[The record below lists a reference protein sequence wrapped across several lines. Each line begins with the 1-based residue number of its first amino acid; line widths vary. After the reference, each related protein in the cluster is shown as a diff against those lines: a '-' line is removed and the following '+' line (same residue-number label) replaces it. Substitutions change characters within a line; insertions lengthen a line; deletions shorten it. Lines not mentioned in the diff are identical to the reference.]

1 MGRIS
6 KVIRQSR
13 LNVDRPARSLRQPS
27 SRLLPS
33 LTFDAQARLV
43 RTLGY
48 LAAKLFRTCTAGSDC
63 SWPNWPLA
71 NSR

>member
-48 LAAKLFRTCTAGSDC
+48 LAAKLPHLHSRLRLLMAK
-63 SWPNWPLA
+63 LA
-71 NSR
+71 TRQF

>member
-13 LNVDRPARSLRQPS
+13 LNVDRLATTLRRPS
-27 SRLLPS
+27 SHLRLRLA
-33 LTFDAQARLV
+33 FDAQARLV

-48 LAAKLFRTCTAGSDC
+48 LKAKLPHLHGRLRLLMAKPAARQT
-63 SWPNWPLA
+63 
-71 NSR
+71 